1 MSATHIWADTA
12 TRIALDTVAGT
23 IPDSYDAPKIFGAQC
38 AGDTPHAKRPYQKVN
53 ESENKKARAK
63 RAKRAEWPNSRPP
76 PVHFAET
83 LLSYLPKP
91 EQVLATSKQSAC
103 INWQRFTKQDSPF
116 AKAIKH
122 LDQHCPLPW
131 NKSRSYHAKRKN
143 LKRCFDNWFGEGRT
157 TDAKRVPKN
166 GPSGPEMRL
175 IADILTKERW
185 QDGYRKAYHRGTGH
199 F

>member
-23 IPDSYDAPKIFGAQC
+23 IPDSYDAPKNFGAQC

-91 EQVLATSKQSAC
+91 EQVLATSKQSAS
-103 INWQRFTKQDSPF
+103 INWQRCIKQDSPF
-116 AKAIKH
+116 SKAIMH

-131 NKSRSYHAKRKN
+131 SESRSYQISSAACAGPRAQAAPLPHQA
-143 LKRCFDNWFGEGRT
+143 DNQ
-157 TDAKRVPKN
+157 A
-166 GPSGPEMRL
+166 
-175 IADILTKERW
+175 AC
-185 QDGYRKAYHRGTGH
+185 
-199 F
+199 